1 MILYTERDADLNLR
15 PPYRMTGV
23 EGLIATRRIS
33 ARAAQQWIDETL
45 NWRPAGTPERTR
57 FSALPLAFNV
67 FLRID
72 AMRSL
77 DPQHSGWPAM
87 RESELSV
94 VLPVVESRPGELPD
108 FSSLKFYPVMLCLDS
123 SPAMISGREVFG
135 FPKFLGSVDWND
147 RGGEARCDVAGRP
160 GDPVTVRDARLM
172 ALQRTGNPL
181 AQPPDEPLD
190 SFSTGLARMAAEVL
204 AGVSFVED
212 FTRDI
217 WRELWGDL
225 SESMLMTWLIDALTA
240 MAGPFDF
247 VFLKQFRDIT
257 DPRQAC
263 YRCVATSEIR
273 FSGVTS
279 PRFLGGDWEL
289 DVPPH
294 RSSALLAKLGLETGP
309 IGRPLRMDFDFDLS
323 LGRKIWS
330 S

>member
-45 NWRPAGTPERTR
+45 NWRPAGTTERTR

-67 FLRID
+67 FLRIE

-147 RGGEARCDVAGRP
+147 RGGEARCEVAGRT

-225 SESMLMTWLIDALTA
+225 SESMLMTWLIEALTA

-294 RSSALLAKLGLETGP
+294 RSSALLAKLGLESGP

>member
-33 ARAAQQWIDETL
+33 ARAAQQWVDETL
-45 NWRPAGTPERTR
+45 NWRPAGTKERTR

-77 DPQHSGWPAM
+77 DPQHSEWPAM

-94 VLPVVESRPGELPD
+94 VLPVVESQPGVLPD

-135 FPKFLGSVDWND
+135 FPKFLGSVEWSD
-147 RGGEARCDVAGRP
+147 RGGEARCEVAGRP
-160 GDPVTVRDARLM
+160 NDRETTRDARLM
-172 ALQRTGNPL
+172 ALHRAGDPL
-181 AQPPDEPLD
+181 AEHPDEPLD
-190 SFSTGLARMAAEVL
+190 SFSTGLARMAAEEL
-204 AGVSFVED
+204 AGGGIMED
-212 FTRDI
+212 FTRQI

-225 SESMLMTWLIDALTA
+225 SEGLLMTWLIDALTA

-257 DPRQAC
+257 DPRHAC

-279 PRFLGGDWEL
+279 PRFLGGDWKL

-294 RSSALLAKLGLETGP
+294 RSSALLTKLGLDSGR
-309 IGRPLRMDFDFDLS
+309 IGNPLRMDFDFDLS

>member
-1 MILYTERDADLNLR
+1 MLLYTERDADLNLR

-23 EGLIATRRIS
+23 EGLIAARRIS
-33 ARAAQQWIDETL
+33 ARAAQQWVDETL
-45 NWRPAGTPERTR
+45 NWRPAGTKGRTR

-67 FLRID
+67 FLRVEE
-72 AMRSL
+72 MRSL

-94 VLPVVESRPGELPD
+94 VLPVVESKPGELPD
-108 FSSLKFYPVMLCLDS
+108 LSSLKFYPVMLCLDS

-135 FPKFLGSVDWND
+135 FPKFLGTVAWDD
-147 RGGEARCDVAGRP
+147 LGGEARCEVAAHP
-160 GDPVTVRDARLM
+160 GDRETTRDARLM
-172 ALQRTGNPL
+172 ALYRTGNPL
-181 AQPPDEPLD
+181 AEPPDEPLD
-190 SFSTGLARMAAEVL
+190 SLSSGLARMAAEVL
-204 AGVSFVED
+204 DGIDMIED

-225 SESMLMTWLIDALTA
+225 RENMLLAWLINSLSA

-257 DPRQAC
+257 NPRHAC
-263 YRCVATSEIR
+263 YRCVATSEIH
-273 FSGVTS
+273 FSEVTS

-289 DVPPH
+289 DVPLH
-294 RSSALLAKLGLETGP
+294 RSSALLAKLGLDTGP